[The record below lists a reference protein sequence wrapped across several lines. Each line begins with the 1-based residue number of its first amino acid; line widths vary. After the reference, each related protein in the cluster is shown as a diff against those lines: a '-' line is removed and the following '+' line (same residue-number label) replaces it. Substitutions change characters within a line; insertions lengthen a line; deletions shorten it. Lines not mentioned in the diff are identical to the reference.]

1 MVTRISRLF
10 IALMAMFALLVP
22 SLAFAEEASSDGV
35 FFNLASDKQE
45 YDVGD
50 TATFSLQIANNS
62 SEEMSA
68 VEYSLELP
76 PGMEA
81 LNLLQLSQNV
91 GSVASGETKNFEI
104 KANVTEQPIADADDF
119 PDSSED
125 GQQDSGE
132 LAKTGDTSGIVFILM
147 GLAIAG
153 AGVAIVIGVKG
164 RHTTLSVLLAVGLA
178 GSVSLAASPYAF
190 ADEVNKSLSVKQ
202 DISVVGK
209 ACSAYA
215 TLSYAV
221 DSTDGSEEPEE
232 TISRGQWIAELL
244 NAAEVDISTEASC
257 PFTDIDGSEYRDA
270 IATAYELGILP
281 ESDAEQF
288 SPDDA
293 ATREFAAVTAVLVAG
308 FENDQ
313 SSLQANDAADANY
326 PSLMAVAVD
335 VEIISLDADGNLK
348 PQQSLERADG
358 DMVLQA
364 VKALL
369 APSSVE
375 DIVKV
380 EYQDDVVVI
389 DDYES
394 VSGEYVV
401 DSSRYQLREGQKVVF
416 SGNDS
421 DLEGIAGEVVSLGQP
436 SDSGSIDDPVAISFD
451 QITDPYEVFES
462 IEVVGTTQLVD
473 LSQAELADG
482 FSWDMIQSKASRASL
497 GKFDLKYEK
506 DGSAIKVS
514 VSPSVDVNVKWSFAS
529 GLERCDFKVATDLE
543 AEADI
548 TALKSSLS
556 ISMFKNPIKVP
567 LGHGFFVGANFYLK
581 AEATGE
587 ISAKASIESEIG
599 TKYTKGHWSTYKD
612 QTTEMSASLE
622 AKGKVAVAPSA
633 TLLLASISII
643 DVAPEVGMQA
653 SGKTTL
659 RDTGMVCNDL
669 SANLYATLKVGAETD
684 WMKLAG
690 IGYSK
695 DLWNKDNSPCKWRAH
710 MEDGTLV
717 DACTYGKD
725 DPTNP
730 GGSGGDESEASDFEY
745 AVGDYIVDLP
755 EEAGGG
761 VGQGKIPEGEQPDG
775 TIWEVKPDVGL
786 SVNISIHDGVNGS
799 DGISGAVCGHGVYI
813 TDYLGDDEEVVIPD
827 TINGEK
833 VVYVS
838 LYLSSNQT
846 VDVSGATGLKGLFV
860 HNGGGVVFG
869 SGSSLQDIG
878 LQEGSYDSIDLSG
891 QRAVTTLR
899 VHHVTGVEE
908 LSISSDTIEFV
919 TLSLTSLQR
928 VDISNCSNLSSLN
941 LGWSDNL
948 VSLNCSGCALTEL
961 DISSLSALSE
971 LYCQNN
977 SIADTS
983 ALESWLAEEGHSGAV
998 NPQNI

>member
-35 FFNLASDKQE
+35 FFNLTSDKQE
-45 YDVGD
+45 YSVGD
-50 TATFSLQIANNS
+50 TATFSLQITNNGD
-62 SEEMSA
+62 EEISA

-76 PGMEA
+76 SGMEA
-81 LNLLQLSQNV
+81 LNLLQLSQSV
-91 GSVASGETKNFEI
+91 GNVASGETKSFEI
-104 KANVTEQPIADADDF
+104 KANVTGQYLDDENL
-119 PDSSED
+119 SGGSID

-132 LAKTGDTSGIVFILM
+132 LAKTGDSSGIIFILM
-147 GLAIAG
+147 GLAIVG
-153 AGVAIVIGVKG
+153 AGVAIVAGIKG
-164 RHTTLSVLLAVGLA
+164 RHTVLSVLLAVGLA
-178 GSVSLAASPYAF
+178 GSVTLAVSPYAF
-190 ADEVNKSLSVKQ
+190 ADEINKSLSVKQ
-202 DISVVGK
+202 DISVAGK

-215 TLSYAV
+215 TLSYTAGSA
-221 DSTDGSEEPEE
+221 DCSEELGE
-232 TISRGQWIAELL
+232 ISRGQWIAELL
-244 NAAEVDISTEASC
+244 DAAEVDINTEASC
-257 PFTDIDGSEYRDA
+257 PFTDINGSEYRDA

-281 ESDAEQF
+281 ESDSEQF
-288 SPDDA
+288 LPDSA

-308 FENDQ
+308 FEDDQ

-348 PQQSLERADG
+348 PQQALERADG

-364 VKALL
+364 VKTLL
-369 APSSVE
+369 APSSLE
-375 DIVKV
+375 DIAKV

-389 DDYES
+389 DDYELI
-394 VSGEYVV
+394 SGEYVV
-401 DSSRYQLREGQKVVF
+401 DSSQYQLREGQKVVF

-421 DLEGIAGEVVSLGQP
+421 DLEGVAGKVVSLGQP
-436 SDSGSIDDPVAISFD
+436 SDSGSIADPVAISFD

-462 IEVVGTTQLVD
+462 IEVVGTTQLAD

-482 FSWDMIQSKASRASL
+482 FSWDTTQSKASRASL

-506 DGSAIKVS
+506 NGSAIRVS
-514 VSPSVDVNVKWSFAS
+514 ISPSVDVNVKWSFAS
-529 GLERCDFKVATDLE
+529 GLERCDFKVATSLE

-556 ISMFKNPIKVP
+556 IPMFESPIKVP

-581 AEATGE
+581 AEAIGE
-587 ISAKASIESEIG
+587 VSVNASIESEIG

-612 QTTEMSASLE
+612 QTTEMSSSLE

-643 DVAPEVGMQA
+643 DVTPEVGMQA
-653 SGKTTL
+653 SGKTTV

-669 SANLYATLKVGAETD
+669 SANLYATLNVGAETD

-695 DLWNKDNSPCKWRAH
+695 DIWNKDNSPCKWRAH
-710 MEDGTLV
+710 MEDGTFV

-730 GGSGGDESEASDFEY
+730 GGSGGDESEGSDFEY
-745 AVGDYIVDLP
+745 AVGDYWADLP
-755 EEAGGG
+755 KEAGGG

-786 SVNISIHDGVNGS
+786 SVNISIYDGVNGS

-813 TDYLGDDEEVVIPD
+813 TNYLGDDEEVVIPD

-846 VDVSGATGLKGLFV
+846 VDVSGATGLKSLFV
-860 HNGGGVVFG
+860 HDGGGVIFG

-899 VHHVTGVEE
+899 VHYVTGVEE

-941 LGWSDNL
+941 LGWSDDL

-983 ALESWLAEEGHSGAV
+983 ALEAWLAEEGHSGAV
-998 NPQNI
+998 NPQNA